1 MTDAGSEVR
10 SFVASDGY
18 PLHVR
23 IWPASSPPRGQVV
36 VLHGVQ
42 SHGGWYHRLGRTL
55 AAAGYT
61 ASFPD
66 RRGSGANALDRGHAN
81 SPRRLNR
88 DLVGVAAGCAQRA
101 A

>member
-1 MTDAGSEVR
+1 MTEAGSEVR

-23 IWPASSPPRGQVV
+23 IWPAVPEPRGQVV

-42 SHGGWYHRLGRTL
+42 SHGGWYHRLGRSL

-66 RRGSGANALDRGHAN
+66 RRGSGANV
-81 SPRRLNR
+81 RRSGAHPIR
-88 DLVGVAAGCAQRA
+88 TAAQSRPGRVAASSAQRA
-101 A
+101 P